1 MTDAATLDD
10 APLRPSYFA
19 RAFSLQYN
27 LILLAGSAL
36 FSLAAA
42 SPLPLAVG
50 AGTELLWLFVGSNL
64 GGVRRWLDR
73 REVFSEA
80 EPAGLPAPETATEL
94 VFDRVYSHRIN
105 LFDRALAEIRALGMS
120 RADPRFVSALSRL
133 NPLRQTFLAVCQAH
147 QGTARFLE
155 ATPEEEFSSEVE
167 RLQRVL
173 GQEHD
178 LGAKMGIRQALV
190 LAKRRLEQRQ
200 SMTGELTTLALRLE
214 TIERGVAHLLKQG
227 RALGGTRELGAEIEA
242 LAAEIGETRP
252 A

>member
-10 APLRPSYFA
+10 LPFRPSYLA

-27 LILLAGSAL
+27 LILLGGACL

-42 SPLPLAVG
+42 SALPFAVG
-50 AGTELLWLFVGSNL
+50 AGAEVLWLCVGSNL
-64 GGVRRWLDR
+64 GGVRRWLDGR
-73 REVFSEA
+73 AAVA
-80 EPAGLPAPETATEL
+80 APEPLPAPASERAPEP
-94 VFDRVYSHRIN
+94 VFERVYSHRIN

-120 RADPRFVSALSRL
+120 RADPRFVSALARL
-133 NPLRQTFLAVCQAH
+133 NPLRQTFLAACEAH

-155 ATPEEEFSSEVE
+155 STPEDELTGELE

-178 LGAKMGIRQALV
+178 LGARMGIRQALV

-200 SMTGELTTLALRLE
+200 GMTSELTTLALRLE
-214 TIERGVAHLLKQG
+214 TVERGVAHLLKQG
-227 RALGGTRELGAEIEA
+227 RALGGTKELGAEIEA
-242 LAAEIGETRP
+242 LSAELGAEP